1 MKRYWEQ
8 RQRASV
14 GLLKSRARPMS
25 HSIAELVHVVCIQWQ
40 LKPEPITLLVILI
53 KRTRLC
59 VAWAVVWQC
68 WMSPPDCHR
77 CLWLVDQLS
86 GSLSQVSVD
95 GVTDRWHC
103 HHLLGF
109 ISVCGDNNEV
119 ALEQGGQET
128 QEQPWILSSTPEQ
141 HLALA
146 SLIPSCL
153 LGRQWPFGKA
163 FLIILTAVEVAGN
176 SQPEE

>member
-14 GLLKSRARPMS
+14 GSLKSRARPMS
-25 HSIAELVHVVCIQWQ
+25 HSIAELVHVVCVQWQ

-86 GSLSQVSVD
+86 GSLSQVSID

-103 HHLLGF
+103 LHLLGF

-128 QEQPWILSSTPEQ
+128 QEQLWILSSTPEQ

-146 SLIPSCL
+146 SLIPSCV